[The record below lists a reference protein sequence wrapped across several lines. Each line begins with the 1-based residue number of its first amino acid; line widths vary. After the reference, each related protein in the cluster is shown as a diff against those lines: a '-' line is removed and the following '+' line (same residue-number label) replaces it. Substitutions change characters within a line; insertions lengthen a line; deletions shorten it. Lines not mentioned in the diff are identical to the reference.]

1 MPTYSYYCKSCD
13 KEMDIVHKYKEII
26 TECSL
31 CKISGSLT
39 KVLSTPLRRAHT
51 ANKHTPLTVKEF
63 ISQSK
68 EQLKK
73 DKKDLRKRRN

>member
-1 MPTYSYYCKSCD
+1 MPTYSYYCKACD

-26 TECSL
+26 DQCSL
-31 CKISGSLT
+31 CNVSGSLA

-51 ANKHTPLTVKEF
+51 ANKQTSLTVKEF

-68 EQLKK
+68 EELKK
-73 DKKDLRKRRN
+73 DKKTLQKRKH